1 VKESGSDKYT
11 SNASAVNPHSPSVGI
26 QELREAERQFHQRQG
41 LSERRSQVVQ
51 QRRVYA
57 FATRRSTPQRIRRTT
72 DNVRDTHQRS
82 RSRSR
87 PR

>member
-1 VKESGSDKYT
+1 VRESRSDNST
-11 SNASAVNPHSPSVGI
+11 SKITNVNPHSPGVSI
-26 QELREAERQFHQRQG
+26 QALREAERQFHQRQ
-41 LSERRSQVVQ
+41 SSDERQSQVVR

-57 FATRRSTPQRIRRTT
+57 VAAHSGTPSRIRRTT
-72 DNVRDTHQRS
+72 PDVRDTRQRS

>member
-1 VKESGSDKYT
+1 VRESRADNYT
-11 SNASAVNPHSPSVGI
+11 SRSNNVNPHSPGVSI
-26 QELREAERQFHQRQG
+26 QALREAERQFHQRQ
-41 LSERRSQVVQ
+41 SSAERQSQVVR

-57 FATRRSTPQRIRRTT
+57 VAAHSDTPSRIRRTT
-72 DNVRDTHQRS
+72 PKFKDTRQRS